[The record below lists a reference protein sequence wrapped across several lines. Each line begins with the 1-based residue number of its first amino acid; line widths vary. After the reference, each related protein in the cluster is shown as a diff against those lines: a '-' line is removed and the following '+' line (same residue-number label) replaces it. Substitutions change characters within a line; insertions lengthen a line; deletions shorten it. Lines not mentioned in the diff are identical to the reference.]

1 MARARRNPNRRARGA
16 NNEDNE
22 VQEDQRPAQRP
33 RVAPQGGLVIP
44 QGNGH
49 NNAVMQAQLAAL
61 IQNVANNAGIVPQ
74 DGDAAPPAQDL
85 APQDGQVAPADQDE
99 PQDMM
104 LQAALNN
111 NVKKA
116 KKEMLLLI
124 KNEVRSKL
132 WRRIKLIVSP
142 EVKRQAAILAMDG
155 INFRSMRGD
164 SVGAR
169 QKRQDFLDKCEGH
182 ISKALNEQRSYVQSR
197 IKAVT
202 HAWYKSHDNTM
213 PSREML
219 LALIT
224 RNFDIVQGEVPEL
237 DPEDHKKM
245 VWWMTQVLPVAAG
258 NQSDWGPDHHL
269 RMTVQEGHYPES
281 ATKLHMPVTTEAIAL
296 WILENNYECWPA
308 QWEAKEEHD
317 NDYPIIRKAK
327 DDSGTDLTMETSR
340 ASDFVVVLL
349 PFFNFICTC

>member
-49 NNAVMQAQLAAL
+49 DNADMQAQLAAL
-61 IQNVANNAGIVPQ
+61 IQNVANNARIVPQ

-99 PQDMM
+99 AQDMM

-155 INFRSMRGD
+155 INF
-164 SVGAR
+164 
-169 QKRQDFLDKCEGH
+169 
-182 ISKALNEQRSYVQSR
+182 
-197 IKAVT
+197 
-202 HAWYKSHDNTM
+202 
-213 PSREML
+213 
-219 LALIT
+219 
-224 RNFDIVQGEVPEL
+224 
-237 DPEDHKKM
+237 
-245 VWWMTQVLPVAAG
+245 
-258 NQSDWGPDHHL
+258 
-269 RMTVQEGHYPES
+269 
-281 ATKLHMPVTTEAIAL
+281 
-296 WILENNYECWPA
+296 
-308 QWEAKEEHD
+308 
-317 NDYPIIRKAK
+317 
-327 DDSGTDLTMETSR
+327 
-340 ASDFVVVLL
+340 
-349 PFFNFICTC
+349 